1 MSKQIYSET
10 SLFHPLKPPNVPLT
24 TMHKPGMDFM
34 LCILHQKAAILAS
47 CPCHQLTELWSDLWP
62 DNHSIATAFI
72 ASYYEL
78 CSNKTTVKIINEIG
92 FYNRRQSN
100 LTAIQLLCW
109 NYLSERVG
117 RNGPIYDHLSVVC
130 LKTKNS
136 KSTIAKCRTCAD
148 TAVEVSARAKRS
160 CLCFPVDPLSRQPY
174 RLPQNAPGT
183 RTKSGEIMR
192 LHCTNVL
199 KAISA
204 TSSQ

>member
-78 CSNKTTVKIINEIG
+78 CSNKNTVKIINEIG

-148 TAVEVSARAKRS
+148 TAVEVSARGLVFVSPLTHSAANLTDCHKMHQA
-160 CLCFPVDPLSRQPY
+160 PVQKVVR
-174 RLPQNAPGT
+174 
-183 RTKSGEIMR
+183 
-192 LHCTNVL
+192 
-199 KAISA
+199 
-204 TSSQ
+204 